1 MPRELRPCVYILASK
16 RAGTLY
22 VGVTAD
28 LIRRLHVHREQ
39 PSGFCARYRVNR
51 LVWYEP
57 LPDMYAA
64 IRREKRLNDWPRAYK
79 LALIAAANPH
89 RCALYPAL
97 TGSACT
103 QRPPRTRP
111 TGRGPRA
118 PGSR

>member
-51 LVWYEP
+51 LAWYDP
-57 LPDMYAA
+57 RPDMYAA
-64 IRREKRLNDWPRAYK
+64 IRREKRLKDWPRHDN
-79 LALIAAANPH
+79 IARIEARHP
-89 RCALYPAL
+89 RSCDLYPPL
-97 TGSACT
+97 PGLGVPTR
-103 QRPPRTRP
+103 RPEE
-111 TGRGPRA
+111 
-118 PGSR
+118 

>member
-79 LALIAAANPH
+79 IALIEAANPKW
-89 RCALYPAL
+89 CDLYPAL
-97 TGSACT
+97 KLG
-103 QRPPRTRP
+103 
-111 TGRGPRA
+111 RA
-118 PGSR
+118 PCRARVCREV